1 MRWRRITF
9 AFVVTTLASAPL
21 RGQNDSCLHRTVPVN
36 VLTAKGETV
45 AGLTPENFKASFHRK
60 AVRIVSVTQDE
71 TPRRVVI
78 VLGASRSVISQKHD
92 WQTYVRVAQDLT
104 QVLPAGSSVGFVVFT
119 KKIERNIPLTSD
131 RAKIQDELV
140 RLQTGA
146 KEFKGRTSLRDAVF
160 AVASTEFGTS
170 QVGDTIYAITD
181 GIDSSSA
188 TSLDDLRTILL
199 EKRIRLFAF
208 SRQVIPEDS
217 LIEGGTSPRDLRELV
232 ESSGGEAINM
242 SPNALGN
249 VPDLADNLG
258 EPTLEGLLV
267 LRQFREIFVF
277 NRVEIE
283 LPERFEK
290 AQRWSWDTTGL
301 DSHDVLLTYP
311 RSLAGCASASPA
323 TVTKR

>member
-9 AFVVTTLASAPL
+9 AFAAMALAAAPL
-21 RGQNDSCLHRTVPVN
+21 RGQSDPCLRRTVPVN

-45 AGLTPENFKASFHRK
+45 TGLTPENFKASFHRK
-60 AVRIVSVTQDE
+60 AVKIVSVTQDE

-78 VLGASRSVISQKHD
+78 VLGASTSVISQKHD
-92 WQTYVRVAQDLT
+92 WKAYVGVAQDLT
-104 QVLPAGSSVGFVVFT
+104 QVLPPGSSVGFAVFT

-131 RAKIQDELV
+131 RAKIQDELAK
-140 RLQTGA
+140 LESGA

-188 TSLDDLRTILL
+188 TSLDELRTILS
-199 EKRIRLFAF
+199 EKHVRLFAF

-217 LIEGGTSPRDLRELV
+217 FIEGGTSPRDLRELV

-242 SPNALGN
+242 GPNALGN

-258 EPTLEGLLV
+258 KPTLEGLLV
-267 LRQFREIFVF
+267 ARQFREIFAF

-290 AQRWSWDTTGL
+290 AQKWSLDTAGL

-311 RSLAGCASASPA
+311 RSLAGCASASAA

>member
-9 AFVVTTLASAPL
+9 VFVVTTLASAPL

-45 AGLTPENFKASFHRK
+45 AGLTPENFKAFFHRK
-60 AVRIVSVTQDE
+60 AVRIMSAAKDE
-71 TPRRVVI
+71 APPRVVI
-78 VLGASRSVISQKHD
+78 LLGASRSVISQKHD
-92 WQTYVRVAQDLT
+92 WKAYVGVAQDLT
-104 QVLPAGSSVGFVVFT
+104 QVLPPGSSIGFAVFT
-119 KKIERNIPLTSD
+119 KKIERNIPLTND
-131 RAKIQDELV
+131 RAKIQDELAK
-140 RLQTGA
+140 LQAGA
-146 KEFKGRTSLRDAVF
+146 KEFKGRTSWRDAVF

-188 TSLDDLRTILL
+188 TSLDELRTILL
-199 EKRIRLFAF
+199 EKHIRLFAF
-208 SRQVIPEDS
+208 SRQVIPEGS
-217 LIEGGTSPRDLRELV
+217 FIEGGTSPRGLRELV
-232 ESSGGEAINM
+232 ESSGGEAISM

-258 EPTLEGLLV
+258 KPTLEGLLV
-267 LRQFREIFVF
+267 LRQFREIFAF

-290 AQRWSWDTTGL
+290 AQKWTLDTAGL

-311 RSLAGCASASPA
+311 RSLAGCASASAA